1 MLTYVLATA
10 GFKHDIVK
18 QDHHCKLSL
27 NYDKQF
33 NKGGYSVAMSCKKGG
48 TYEYFFKY
56 IHTYRLLNHLHLH
69 EAGFPRDKKF
79 GHQVC

>member
-10 GFKHDIVK
+10 GFKHDVVK

-33 NKGGYSVAMSCKKGG
+33 NKGGHSVTMSCKKGVPMS
-48 TYEYFFKY
+48 YFLSIF
-56 IHTYRLLNHLHLH
+56 ISPACLRNE
-69 EAGFPRDKKF
+69 EAITST
-79 GHQVC
+79 